1 MTNKFR
7 INDKK
12 HKFRARY
19 ELRESDTQ
27 IKMLFNHP
35 MEDGTRIDK
44 KTSKAI
50 AANYITMIEFSSSDK
65 VLAKISVS
73 SQVSKHPYFMVY
85 LPVLYIG
92 VDLTIKWKDNADNE
106 YAVFAQVGINT

>member
-19 ELRESDTQ
+19 ELLDSYTP
-27 IKMLFNHP
+27 IKMIFNHP
-35 MEDGTRIDK
+35 MEDGTRIDR
-44 KTSKAI
+44 KTGEAV
-50 AANYITMIEFSSSDK
+50 AANYISMIEFSSNDK
-65 VLAKISVS
+65 VLAKITVS
-73 SQVSKHPYFMVY
+73 SQVSKHPYFMLH

-92 VDLTIKWKDNADNE
+92 VDLTIKWKDNDDTE
-106 YAVFAQVGINT
+106 YSVSAQVGVNS